1 MAVFALVHGGWQG
14 GWCWDLLAAELIAR
28 GHTCVAPDLPA
39 TDPAAGAAEYA
50 RTVLDA
56 LPGPDEVVLVAHS
69 LGGLVAPLVAAAGPV
84 RRVVYV
90 AAMLPAPGRSVDER
104 ARAGERMT
112 RRGIGRGQTANAD
125 GSTSWRPQAAVELL
139 YPDSP
144 PERAAAAAA
153 RLRPSTGGSR
163 PSRARWRPGRT
174 CPRRTCSA
182 GRTGSSTPAGPGPR
196 PRRTPSWSSC
206 PVTTRRSWPARPRWP
221 TCWAPEAA
229 YVRIPRRPSQTQ
241 VDSVRVTSE
250 KPKSRSST
258 GGEGDPQPEDRAG
271 VVADDVAAGQD
282 PVADRWNTTTI
293 AYATPEHPA
302 ADQPGPQHDGVDQD
316 RDGHPRTASSV

>member
-39 TDPAAGAAEYA
+39 ADPAAGAAEYA

-153 RLRPSTGGSR
+153 RLRPQHWRITAE
-163 PSRARWRPGRT
+163 PSRLAAWPDVPATYVLCGKDPDHRRRLGPGRG
-174 CPRRTCSA
+174 PGARRA
-182 GRTGSSTPAGPGPR
+182 GRA
-196 PRRTPSWSSC
+196 
-206 PVTTRRSWPARPRWP
+206 AR
-221 TCWAPEAA
+221 
-229 YVRIPRRPSQTQ
+229 
-241 VDSVRVTSE
+241 
-250 KPKSRSST
+250 
-258 GGEGDPQPEDRAG
+258 
-271 VVADDVAAGQD
+271 
-282 PVADRWNTTTI
+282 
-293 AYATPEHPA
+293 
-302 ADQPGPQHDGVDQD
+302 
-316 RDGHPRTASSV
+316 